1 VVECLQLDTRLPIWH
16 MYMTSELCCAQW
28 TESRSSCNGIQSIGC
43 LLVNVVQ
50 ADALQLFEPPAELV
64 ELGHHVYHVVPFLHV
79 ADNASHLE
87 GEIITTHND
96 CTQPVALTAE
106 LMLELACWYLMMD
119 SCCEPVLQ
127 SRTGQQG
134 SYFALTSAAVHW
146 SCITAH
152 LYEEEVAIGVID
164 SGTSML

>member
-1 VVECLQLDTRLPIWH
+1 

-28 TESRSSCNGIQSIGC
+28 TESRSSCNGIQSIGRF
-43 LLVNVVQ
+43 LVNVVQ

-119 SCCEPVLQ
+119 SL
-127 SRTGQQG
+127 
-134 SYFALTSAAVHW
+134 
-146 SCITAH
+146 
-152 LYEEEVAIGVID
+152 D
-164 SGTSML
+164 SGRYSLLSYMTVVIRLYCQFRAVTDLQVVDELPESAEVTSQVLMYIPEILAR